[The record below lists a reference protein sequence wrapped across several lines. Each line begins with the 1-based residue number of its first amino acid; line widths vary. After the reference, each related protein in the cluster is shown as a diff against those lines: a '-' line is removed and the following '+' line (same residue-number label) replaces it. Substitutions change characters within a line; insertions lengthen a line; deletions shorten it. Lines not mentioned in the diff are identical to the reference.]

1 MAPRVAI
8 IYLSFNSDIYLN
20 DVISSLEKMTYPK
33 DRVELVVVD
42 NPHPV
47 YGSSVANL
55 EDRLLPLSG
64 ASLPHVTLLPQKE
77 NLGFAGG
84 NNQGIAWAFAHDFD
98 YVYFHNNDG
107 FMLADCLEKMVQA
120 LEQDAKIGAAQSLL
134 LLYPETE
141 LVNSA
146 GNAFHYLGFG
156 YCDNFRTRRSD
167 LRMAPVE
174 EVGYASGASLLMRVS
189 ALRKCGVWDADFF
202 LYHEDLEYSLRLKS
216 VGYSV
221 VLVRDAVFYHK
232 YQFSRNQEK
241 FYYMERNR
249 FGVMLLYFK
258 WQTLLL
264 LLPMALVM
272 ELGLI
277 GFSIIN
283 GWFGVRLKVYA
294 YWLAWAHWK
303 TWLEKR
309 KRIQA
314 ARTVSDAQLLR
325 MATDVVIFDSKDID
339 NPLLRYVA
347 NPLLSAYWYVA
358 KKLIFW

>member
-1 MAPRVAI
+1 V
-8 IYLSFNSDIYLN
+8 YLHNQDGYLA
-20 DVISSLEKMTYPK
+20 DDALEKI
-33 DRVELVVVD
+33 
-42 NPHPV
+42 
-47 YGSSVANL
+47 VAVM
-55 EDRLLPLSG
+55 E
-64 ASLPHVTLLPQKE
+64 
-77 NLGFAGG
+77 
-84 NNQGIAWAFAHDFD
+84 
-98 YVYFHNNDG
+98 
-107 FMLADCLEKMVQA
+107 ADVS
-120 LEQDAKIGAAQSLL
+120 IGAAQSLMML
-134 LLYPETE
+134 RDFPE
-141 LVNSA
+141 VINNS
-146 GNAFHYLGFG
+146 GNSFHYFGFG
-156 YCDNFRTRRSD
+156 YITNFKNLLFNINLS
-167 LRMAPVE
+167 PIYE
-174 EVGYASGASLLMRVS
+174 IGYASGGAVLLRTDI
-189 ALRKCGVWDADFF
+189 LEKYGLWDEDYFF
-202 LYHEDLEYSLRLKS
+202 YHEDLEYSLRLKS